1 MELTKEQRAAIDNL
15 RSRWQT
21 VSEPSSAIG
30 SDQYVMVEVTG
41 ENGSTLFL
49 GIETDGYTHS

>member
-1 MELTKEQRAAIDNL
+1 MELTTEQRAAIADL

-21 VSEPSSAIG
+21 VSEPSPMIC
-30 SDQYVMVEVTG
+30 SDCVTVEVTG

>member
-1 MELTKEQRAAIDNL
+1 MELTTEQRAAIADL

-21 VSEPSSAIG
+21 VSEPSPMIC
-30 SDQYVMVEVTG
+30 SDCVTVEVTG
-41 ENGSTLFL
+41 ENGCSMVL

>member
-1 MELTKEQRAAIDNL
+1 MEFTAEQRAAISGL

-21 VSEPSSAIG
+21 VSEPSPMIG
-30 SDQYVMVEVTG
+30 SDCVTVQVTG
-41 ENGSTLFL
+41 DNGCSMVL

>member
-1 MELTKEQRAAIDNL
+1 MELTKAQRAAIDNL

-21 VSEPSSAIG
+21 VSEPSPMIC
-30 SDQYVMVEVTG
+30 SDCVMVEVTG
-41 ENGSTLFL
+41 DNGSTLFL

>member
-1 MELTKEQRAAIDNL
+1 MELTTEQRAAIDNL

-41 ENGSTLFL
+41 ENGCSMVL